1 MLEDLPLIKADITV
15 LSPTPIETEVKVE
28 NKKLSEIPESN
39 VVIAT
44 NLLSKNNVSFPSIIY
59 SNSNQLWFVPIRL
72 N

>member
-1 MLEDLPLIKADITV
+1 MLEDLPLIKPDITV
-15 LSPTPIETEVKVE
+15 LSPTRIETEVKVE

-44 NLLSKNNVSFPSIIY
+44 NLLNKNNVSYFQYHI
-59 SNSNQLWFVPIRL
+59 QLLIQICP

>member
-1 MLEDLPLIKADITV
+1 MLEDLPLIKPDITV
-15 LSPTPIETEVKVE
+15 LSPTRIETEVKVE

-44 NLLSKNNVSFPSIIY
+44 NLLNKNNVSYFQYYI
-59 SNSNQLWFVPIRL
+59 QLLIQICP